1 MAQSVNFDVTE
12 VLNITCKKGDTFS
25 MTLTLKD
32 SSGTALTLATD
43 NYLFVM
49 QVKNRVPFGDKRSG
63 KTRDEIILATPA
75 AAKAKSGQKTT
86 NFLFEEPVA
95 NDSGQVTIEAS
106 AEVMS
111 KIKAGS
117 YTYDFQYIKPSSTG
131 LDVHTTVLKG
141 SFVVNPDVSEFF

>member
-32 SSGTALTLATD
+32 SAGTPLTLATD
-43 NYLFVM
+43 NYIFVM

-75 AAKAKSGQKTT
+75 AAKQSQDRRQPT
-86 NFLFEEPVA
+86 FCLR
-95 NDSGQVTIEAS
+95 S
-106 AEVMS
+106 
-111 KIKAGS
+111 
-117 YTYDFQYIKPSSTG
+117 
-131 LDVHTTVLKG
+131 L
-141 SFVVNPDVSEFF
+141 